1 MKYLHSMYKICRF
14 APVGDKQIINNQ
26 AMGAPTPSSVSNK
39 YGLAR
44 LTLYHALDKIGT
56 HRRVEMYREN

>member
-1 MKYLHSMYKICRF
+1 MYKICRF
-14 APVGDKQIINNQ
+14 ASVRDKQIINNQ

-39 YGLAR
+39 HGLTR